1 MERSLLI
8 DDFLMKAGWVGATR
22 GLLAGDASF
31 RRYER
36 IKIEEKTAILMDA
49 PPLKEGVRSFI
60 KMTEHLIKLGYSV
73 PRIFATDIGSGF
85 LLLEDLGD
93 ATFTNA
99 LASGVNEKQLYQSA
113 IDVLIDLHGRELSKV
128 VPDDLANYDEEKL
141 FTEVT
146 LFVDWYIAGIFGGT
160 VPDRV
165 KSDFLDIWRR
175 LISNIRINH
184 ETLVL
189 RDFHAD
195 NLMWLPNRDG
205 IRKCGLL
212 DYQDAVIGSPAYD
225 LMSLFED
232 ARRDLKPNLA
242 CDLLDYYYAAFP
254 ELDQNAFN
262 KDYVILSA
270 QRHCKVIGIFSRLA
284 IRDGKSSYLDH
295 IPRCWNLLDK
305 ACCRAELGLLKD
317 WLDAHVPVQNRTTHP
332 LN

>member
-8 DDFLMKAGWVGATR
+8 DEFLAKAGWVGATR
-22 GLLAGDASF
+22 SLLAGDASF

-36 IKIEEKTAILMDA
+36 IKIEDKTAILMDA
-49 PPLKEGVRSFI
+49 PPLKEGVLPFI
-60 KMTEHLIKLGYSV
+60 NMTEHLIKLGYSV
-73 PRIFATDIGSGF
+73 PRIFAIDVNSGL

-99 LASGVNEKQLYQSA
+99 LAAGVDENRLYQSA
-113 IDVLIDLHGRELSKV
+113 IDVLIDLHGREPSKV
-128 VPDDLANYDEEKL
+128 VPDDLASYDDKKL
-141 FTEVT
+141 LAEAT
-146 LFVDWYIAGIFGGT
+146 LFVDWYMAGIFGGT
-160 VPDRV
+160 VPDCV
-165 KSDFLDIWRR
+165 KDDFLNIWQE
-175 LISNIRINH
+175 LLLNIKIYR

-212 DYQDAVIGSPAYD
+212 DYQDAVRGSPAYD

-232 ARRDLKPNLA
+232 ARRDLKPSLTD
-242 CDLLDYYYAAFP
+242 DLLNYYYAAFP
-254 ELDQNAFN
+254 ALDQNEFY

-284 IRDGKSSYLDH
+284 IRDGKSSYLAH
-295 IPRCWNLLDK
+295 ISRCWNLLD
-305 ACCRAELGLLKD
+305 RAFCSPELRILKE
-317 WLDAHVPVQNRTTHP
+317 WLDGHIPVKYRTSHP